1 MPMGR
6 IVVVAVTNNSSTL
19 HRKPCYWIA
28 LLLGFCHLV
37 SVAAW
42 SSLPAIYHSRN
53 QSRKSARHYVQLTM
67 TTNAATATASANS
80 EKDSTTSTAHQPQ
93 PQHLILPNLPL
104 PPPLCSN
111 IPGTWA
117 YDTMSRRVA
126 QEILARTLAD
136 CTAHPPPLHLAK
148 ATEWETVLSNI
159 KALSHELEHAAATT
173 PLAPLAVPPF
183 PQPSLHGP
191 SATTNTIG
199 SPETPPR
206 RWREYLEWQA
216 ILQPHLD
223 TGATWLSAPWM
234 VTEFYLYRR
243 LMDCLDYWNPD
254 SVAYHYDPFDVPKRK
269 GLTTSVSSAEAALSK
284 LQRATAQW
292 TSANKESFAG
302 GTSDEPPPPPTEFST
317 GVILATQLSLWGNQM
332 DLSLW
337 PADTDLA
344 RTDVFADVLQ
354 AATTQLLHDD
364 SDRLVRQCWKLWQ
377 QDEGSHVDIIVD
389 NAGFEL
395 VTDLALAQFLID
407 SKIAGTV
414 TFQLKSHP
422 TFVSDAMEKD
432 LIDTVNYY
440 ADELDAAVYPASVQ
454 AGQTWRSLLQSG
466 QWRCVEQD
474 FWVQGRA
481 MWDMPWSVRSDL
493 VERCHLAFVKGDAN
507 YRRLLGDRDWDLTAP
522 FDQVVGCYFPV
533 PVCALRTLKAEI
545 GCGMEASQVQRAASL
560 DANWMTNGRF
570 GVVHFGK
577 GAGK

>member
-1 MPMGR
+1 
-6 IVVVAVTNNSSTL
+6 
-19 HRKPCYWIA
+19 
-28 LLLGFCHLV
+28 
-37 SVAAW
+37 
-42 SSLPAIYHSRN
+42 
-53 QSRKSARHYVQLTM
+53 
-67 TTNAATATASANS
+67 
-80 EKDSTTSTAHQPQ
+80 
-93 PQHLILPNLPL
+93 
-104 PPPLCSN
+104 
-111 IPGTWA
+111 
-117 YDTMSRRVA
+117 MSRRVA
-126 QEILARTLAD
+126 REILARTLAD
-136 CTAHPPPLHLAK
+136 TAANPPPNLVK
-148 ATEWETVLSNI
+148 KPTTEWAAVLSRI
-159 KALSHELEHAAATT
+159 EALSNELEYAAATT

-183 PQPSLHGP
+183 PQPP
-191 SATTNTIG
+191 SPPEFSSTIPFG
-199 SPETPPR
+199 PETPQG

-223 TGATWLSAPWM
+223 AGATWLTAPWM
-234 VTEFYLYRR
+234 VAEFYVYRR
-243 LMDCLDYWNPD
+243 LVDCLDYWNPD
-254 SVAYHYDPFDVPKRK
+254 SVCYHYDPFDVPKRK

-292 TSANKESFAG
+292 TFANNAECTSES
-302 GTSDEPPPPPTEFST
+302 PPTEFFT

-364 SDRLVRQCWKLWQ
+364 SDRLVRHCWKLWQ
-377 QDEGSHVDIIVD
+377 QDGGSNVDIIVD

-432 LIDTVNYY
+432 LVDTVNYY
-440 ADELDAAVYPASVQ
+440 ADELDATVYPASVK
-454 AGQTWRSLLQSG
+454 AGQAWRSHLQSG

-481 MWDMPWSVRSDL
+481 MWDMPSSVRSDL
-493 VERCHLAFVKGDAN
+493 VERCQLAFVKGDAN

-522 FDQVVGCYFPV
+522 FDQVVGCYFPA

-545 GCGMEASQVQRAASL
+545 GCGMEASQVERAASL

-570 GVVHFGK
+570 GVVHFGE